1 MNVLVLVC
9 RKGSSLETMGE
20 GQEKM
25 SRKCGRCLLQKMR
38 INLTSAGEAKQRQR
52 FGLDEWPV
60 ILEDENRMLVLLKM
74 LLCQIICKYECHS
87 PRTATLIR
95 SNLIQ
100 ALHRSSGAKTSALN
114 ETANSAYGANQV
126 PIEQY
131 LSPLPGESPNT
142 AHANLKR
149 KAPET
154 ATYREKKRE
163 IDRAYRLRCREKKM
177 KTEQD
182 VVVLTEENN
191 KLKRE
196 NEQLKREGVQ
206 QLEMVQTQ
214 KEEMKVVKNK
224 LCPLKDQLQ
233 TQNALVKEFSS
244 QVTLVDDRGEG
255 RPY

>member
-1 MNVLVLVC
+1 MDPLDIVYLTGL
-9 RKGSSLETMGE
+9 LDTM
-20 GQEKM
+20 
-25 SRKCGRCLLQKMR
+25 
-38 INLTSAGEAKQRQR
+38 RQ
-52 FGLDEWPV
+52 P
-60 ILEDENRMLVLLKM
+60 NR
-74 LLCQIICKYECHS
+74 
-87 PRTATLIR
+87 
-95 SNLIQ
+95 
-100 ALHRSSGAKTSALN
+100 SGAKT
-114 ETANSAYGANQV
+114 NSAYGANQV

-154 ATYREKKRE
+154 ATYREKKRA

-244 QVTLVDDRGEG
+244 PVPLSTMDDAYLLQLHTLSMGGAAIQAWLLHVAAISHG
-255 RPY
+255 